1 MEWASFGPFLGWCR
15 CAFLQHLRSARHA
28 LILGDG
34 DGRFTA
40 RLLRNNPTLRVDAVD
55 ASQAMLHS
63 LAQRALPHAH
73 RLRTHHA
80 DARAWQPGR
89 SDYDLVVTHF
99 FLDCL
104 ETSEVLSLALRMRAA
119 TAPGALWIVSEF
131 AVPRGWFGRCIA
143 RPIVALLYWAF
154 GWMTHL
160 RIRALP
166 DHGQALR
173 TAGFVLLERRQPL
186 AGLLV
191 SEMWQ
196 RS

>member
-1 MEWASFGPFLGWCR
+1 M
-15 CAFLQHLRSARHA
+15 LRA
-28 LILGDG
+28 L
-34 DGRFTA
+34 T
-40 RLLRNNPTLRVDAVD
+40 
-55 ASQAMLHS
+55 
-63 LAQRALPHAH
+63 QRALPNAR
-73 RLRTHHA
+73 RLQTHHA
-80 DARAWQPGR
+80 DARAWNPGR

-104 ETSEVLSLALRMRAA
+104 ETSQVLSLALRLRAA

-131 AVPRGWFGRCIA
+131 AVPRGWFGRWIA

-166 DHGQALR
+166 DHAGALR
-173 TAGFVLLERRQPL
+173 TSGFILLERKRWL